1 MVSEALDSFGNVIH
15 VHTTSLQ
22 SLQPLQSFIYPSS
35 GRHSSSTTSSSA
47 AAAAA
52 AAAAYSNDGYPQQ
65 TYQRGEHHYENPS
78 GGTSVGRIDPNLYS
92 KIESI
97 PSYKSN
103 LHGGGHV
110 YTMSPPPPS
119 YDSSG
124 HTATLYSATTS
135 LGTTIAFNPSG
146 SGEGNS
152 GNNIQYRKYNF
163 LSDHSLNFK

>member
-65 TYQRGEHHYENPS
+65 PYQRGEHHYENPS
-78 GGTSVGRIDPNLYS
+78 GGSGSSVGRIDPNLYS
-92 KIESI
+92 KIEAI
-97 PSYKSN
+97 PSYKTN

-119 YDSSG
+119 YD

-135 LGTTIAFNPSG
+135 MGTTIAFNPSG
-146 SGEGNS
+146 SGEGNNGSS
-152 GNNIQYRKYNF
+152 GNNIQYEIF
-163 LSDHSLNFK
+163 LKKQFI

>member
-52 AAAAYSNDGYPQQ
+52 AAAYSNDGYPQQ
-65 TYQRGEHHYENPS
+65 PYQRGEHHYENS
-78 GGTSVGRIDPNLYS
+78 GVSASGRIDPNLYS
-92 KIESI
+92 KIETI
-97 PSYKSN
+97 PSYKTN

-119 YDSSG
+119 YD

-135 LGTTIAFNPSG
+135 MGTTIAFNPSG

-152 GNNIQYRKYNF
+152 GSSGNNIQYEI
-163 LSDHSLNFK
+163 LIISIE